1 MLDEWINSPVPELC
15 GGVAGTPFEFCKIN
29 SCMSEEASTTISLK
43 TAGSTIATIV
53 AILGAFWALDN
64 HYASAADVAVLQRS
78 LETQV
83 RSLRQER
90 VEDEL
95 FKLDMKK
102 QAQKGKLSPEDE
114 ALYQRYLRKITQ
126 TVLEQKTADEKPTK
140 K

>member
-1 MLDEWINSPVPELC
+1 
-15 GGVAGTPFEFCKIN
+15 
-29 SCMSEEASTTISLK
+29 MSEEASTVSLK

-95 FKLDMKK
+95 FKLDLKK

-114 ALYQRYLRKITQ
+114 ALYQRYLRKVTQ